1 VSSNRRVV
9 AVAVA
14 TTCAAVLLTFVSGCA
29 NGPKLH
35 VSGTGA
41 PKAAGPGQRSASA
54 TAQPAADG
62 VQQIVINTTDDDRFK
77 PDVVFAH
84 PGTLRITITNPSLLP
99 HSFILPTLSVQS
111 ETIFAGKSV
120 VVTVELKDTGSYPFE
135 CGFHKHQGMVGQLIV
150 S

>member
-1 VSSNRRVV
+1 MSSNRRVV

-41 PKAAGPGQRSASA
+41 PKAGGPGQRSASA

-62 VQQIVINTTDDDRFK
+62 VQQIVIDTLDSEHFK

-84 PGTLRITITNPSLLP
+84 PGKLRITISNPSVLP
-99 HSFILPTLSVQS
+99 HNFEVPALGVRS
-111 ETIFAGKSV
+111 ETIFAGHSTT
-120 VVTVELKDTGSYPFE
+120 VTFDVAAAGSYSFD
-135 CGFHKHQGMVGQLIV
+135 CGFHQHDGMTGQLIV

>member
-1 VSSNRRVV
+1 MSSSRRAV

-14 TTCAAVLLTFVSGCA
+14 TTCAAVMLVFVSGCA

-41 PKAAGPGQRSASA
+41 PRAGQGSASA

-62 VQQIVINTTDDDRFK
+62 VQQIVIDTLDGEHFK

-84 PGTLRITITNPSLLP
+84 PGKLRITITNPSVLP
-99 HSFILPTLSVQS
+99 HNFEVPALGVRS
-111 ETIFAGKSV
+111 ETIFAGHSTT
-120 VVTVELKDTGSYPFE
+120 VTFDVAAAGSYSFD
-135 CGFHKHQGMVGQLIV
+135 CGFHQHDGMTGQLIV